1 MRAAGLVVVG
11 LLAVAAPA
19 RAREPADRGISM
31 SGWAGAAVDRSVAA
45 VGSGR
50 PLHEGAPL
58 IGVTALGNIRSVALG
73 GALDTT
79 PGINGDGRLAIA
91 VLLGFQPEVDS
102 TRLQVLGEA
111 GRHRFSD
118 VGGSMMA
125 HQVGPETWLPYLGVR
140 LGVARTVPARGM
152 FELGAWLFGRHDIGE
167 ATVTNVGSF
176 LGEETRTDYR
186 VGGWMC
192 GLALQVGLRL
202 EAADP
207 RRSEEMMAAR

>member
-1 MRAAGLVVVG
+1 MGGRGG
-11 LLAVAAPA
+11 GPERCRRGQRPA
-19 RAREPADRGISM
+19 
-31 SGWAGAAVDRSVAA
+31 
-45 VGSGR
+45 
-50 PLHEGAPL
+50 LHDGAPL

-79 PGINGDGRLAIA
+79 PGINGDGRLAMA

-102 TRLQVLGEA
+102 TRLQFLGEA

-118 VGGSMMA
+118 VGGNMMS

-152 FELGAWLFGRHDIGE
+152 FEVGAWLFGRHDIGE
-167 ATVTNVGSF
+167 ATVTNVGSV

-207 RRSEEMMAAR
+207 RRTEEMMAAR

>member
-31 SGWAGAAVDRSVAA
+31 SAWAGAAVDRSVAA

-50 PLHEGAPL
+50 SLHDGAPL

-79 PGINGDGRLAIA
+79 PGINGDGRLSMA
-91 VLLGFQPEVDS
+91 VLLGFQPEIDR

-118 VGGSMMA
+118 VGGNMMA
-125 HQVGPETWLPYLGVR
+125 HQLGPETWLPYLGVR
-140 LGVARTVPARGM
+140 VGVARTVPARGL
-152 FELGAWLFGRHDIGE
+152 FEVGAWLFGRHDIGD

-202 EAADP
+202 EATDP
-207 RRSEEMMAAR
+207 RRTEEMMAAR